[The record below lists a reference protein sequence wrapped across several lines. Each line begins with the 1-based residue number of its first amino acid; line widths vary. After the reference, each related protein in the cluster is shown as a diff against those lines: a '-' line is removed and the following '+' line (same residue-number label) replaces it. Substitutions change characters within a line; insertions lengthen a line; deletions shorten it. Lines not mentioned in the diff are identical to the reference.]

1 MANQSAREMLS
12 RLPVRMAEGG
22 EATYG
27 KYGQTAA
34 DLLAA
39 EERILGEIAADPSS
53 WDPAVAYNAI
63 LESGVTI
70 EDALAAGVKQSTIDA
85 IFTSGAPLPVTAFS
99 TPSTV
104 TSAFE
109 SPIYSGQ
116 SMEQIR
122 SGAQNYIASLMDDGV
137 ITPEERREAQTIA
150 TQQGVTFQDMLA
162 AGVDPSILFN
172 VPAKEEPAPVAPAEP
187 AVGAE
192 QFPQTQPEYVAP
204 TVYQPLPDNT
214 SVFEPGQPSLDVA
227 FRESAPRTEV
237 TEDVMGTPQLT
248 GFDYAPAARLISAT
262 GSGFSWTPPTVTSRP
277 RSLMDTGTLSR
288 YNQGRAAQDL
298 RQLVGGNEE
307 AYRAFEPLLSQ
318 TGSYGGGLSRSQLY
332 ALMSQQASQQPQQEA
347 ANYAQYGTRFG
358 ARPEGTAEGY
368 SGVTENLQSM
378 TDPMRVTPV
387 DFRYDRFA
395 EGGEV
400 KKLEGSE
407 DLAAEGD
414 TESAG
419 MLANLLRG
427 VKEIPSTVY
436 EYGKGLV
443 QSPLGATT
451 QLGLDAFLMG
461 QAVKKSAGEDPVGF
475 ALDIA
480 PVTGEIRSGMDV
492 DKYSDLADQARA
504 AGDTESARMYEQ
516 IVALSAAGAIPLAGM
531 GARAAKRTAKA
542 GIEAAETA
550 ATQSAR
556 MLDEIAPT
564 TAKAPE
570 APAPATYP
578 IEELSADPVVT
589 GDPIALRF
597 HEQISANPQ
606 AAIEQYK
613 LLPQTKGG
621 KILNADLVRELSPDY
636 LKDRSL
642 AKNVHEPASAL
653 NKVMYQQRLAQD
665 AGQEGVWVFTGGG
678 PASGKSAGLSD
689 AAEDAADLVMDGTLA
704 NFDKSVGLIDGA
716 ADSGK
721 KIKIVYIDRDPE
733 KAIVQMLDRA
743 IEEGRPVPLD
753 VFLDTHRDARQ
764 SIKKLTDKY
773 ANDPRVDIQIWDN
786 QGGKGDQFLKT
797 IDNLSEMDY
806 DTALKESLEVVD
818 EYYAAN
824 KIDQKLY
831 DAITGDLQ
839 PRVGSAEQSVRR
851 SSSAGNTKFGSLQ
864 DAQKQLGITEEAQNQ
879 WRATH
884 SGVKQTRVPEVQE
897 AAKQLR
903 EGKISTEEYQEI
915 VREFQ
920 PIKPLAAVQQMPT
933 LEDIAMSL
941 SKNPEKSAGIVG
953 VNVDIPDG
961 TPVASRLDIPA
972 YESYDTWVV
981 SLHDGTKSGGEAIGY
996 GQAAVL
1002 NNVEFKS
1009 SAKGGLNIA
1018 AGEMPSGK
1026 PASKSTIARVY
1037 GSWENRAPE
1046 DVRAMAEEIIRT
1058 NDPDWVEVGMNPF
1071 RHSYFYQKTDGMPV
1085 KSAEQVIQVGPLVL
1099 AKKPQTIPVESPE
1112 HLVKTPQGDRYF
1124 KHGGS
1129 VEKITNDN
1137 RKYL

>member
-1 MANQSAREMLS
+1 
-12 RLPVRMAEGG
+12 
-22 EATYG
+22 
-27 KYGQTAA
+27 
-34 DLLAA
+34 
-39 EERILGEIAADPSS
+39 
-53 WDPAVAYNAI
+53 
-63 LESGVTI
+63 
-70 EDALAAGVKQSTIDA
+70 
-85 IFTSGAPLPVTAFS
+85 
-99 TPSTV
+99 
-104 TSAFE
+104 
-109 SPIYSGQ
+109 
-116 SMEQIR
+116 
-122 SGAQNYIASLMDDGV
+122 
-137 ITPEERREAQTIA
+137 
-150 TQQGVTFQDMLA
+150 
-162 AGVDPSILFN
+162 
-172 VPAKEEPAPVAPAEP
+172 
-187 AVGAE
+187 
-192 QFPQTQPEYVAP
+192 
-204 TVYQPLPDNT
+204 
-214 SVFEPGQPSLDVA
+214 
-227 FRESAPRTEV
+227 
-237 TEDVMGTPQLT
+237 
-248 GFDYAPAARLISAT
+248 
-262 GSGFSWTPPTVTSRP
+262 
-277 RSLMDTGTLSR
+277 
-288 YNQGRAAQDL
+288 
-298 RQLVGGNEE
+298 
-307 AYRAFEPLLSQ
+307 
-318 TGSYGGGLSRSQLY
+318 
-332 ALMSQQASQQPQQEA
+332 
-347 ANYAQYGTRFG
+347 
-358 ARPEGTAEGY
+358 
-368 SGVTENLQSM
+368 
-378 TDPMRVTPV
+378 
-387 DFRYDRFA
+387 
-395 EGGEV
+395 
-400 KKLEGSE
+400 
-407 DLAAEGD
+407 
-414 TESAG
+414 
-419 MLANLLRG
+419 
-427 VKEIPSTVY
+427 
-436 EYGKGLV
+436 
-443 QSPLGATT
+443 
-451 QLGLDAFLMG
+451 
-461 QAVKKSAGEDPVGF
+461 
-475 ALDIA
+475 
-480 PVTGEIRSGMDV
+480 
-492 DKYSDLADQARA
+492 
-504 AGDTESARMYEQ
+504 
-516 IVALSAAGAIPLAGM
+516 
-531 GARAAKRTAKA
+531 
-542 GIEAAETA
+542 
-550 ATQSAR
+550 
-556 MLDEIAPT
+556 
-564 TAKAPE
+564 
-570 APAPATYP
+570 
-578 IEELSADPVVT
+578 
-589 GDPIALRF
+589 
-597 HEQISANPQ
+597 
-606 AAIEQYK
+606 
-613 LLPQTKGG
+613 
-621 KILNADLVRELSPDY
+621 
-636 LKDRSL
+636 
-642 AKNVHEPASAL
+642 
-653 NKVMYQQRLAQD
+653 
-665 AGQEGVWVFTGGG
+665 
-678 PASGKSAGLSD
+678 
-689 AAEDAADLVMDGTLA
+689 
-704 NFDKSVGLIDGA
+704 
-716 ADSGK
+716 
-721 KIKIVYIDRDPE
+721 
-733 KAIVQMLDRA
+733 LDRA